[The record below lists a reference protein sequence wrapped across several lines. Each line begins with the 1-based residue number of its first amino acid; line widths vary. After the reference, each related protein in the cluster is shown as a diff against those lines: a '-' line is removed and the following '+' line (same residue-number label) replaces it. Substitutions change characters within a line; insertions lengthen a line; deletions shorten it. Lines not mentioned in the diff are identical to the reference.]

1 MPGGGSENEGC
12 RALSPNGPLDLTPSL
27 QGLEVTA
34 EGGEVARIRASG
46 RLCGRCSLSTAGQ
59 LPYELTAVRTAGQ
72 ELLQLKPEDI
82 PAGIGKVA
90 IKSQPPS

>member
-34 EGGEVARIRASG
+34 EGGEVAR
-46 RLCGRCSLSTAGQ
+46 CGRCSLSTAGQ